1 MRNSTYFKS
10 FDYGVFEKNGFRVEY
25 FGQDCIPERNI
36 ILKFTIKNQ
45 FGNRT
50 IDLTTIEETKYIQK
64 RLHEK
69 FGESSLE
76 KGEIDIKIINDFI
89 ALTYYEMMI

>member
-1 MRNSTYFKS
+1 MRNSTNFKS
-10 FDYGVFEKNGFRVEY
+10 FDYGVFEKNGFRIEY

-36 ILKFTIKNQ
+36 ILKFVIKNE

-50 IDLTTIEETKYIQK
+50 IDLTTIEETAYIDK

-69 FGESSLE
+69 FRQDELE

-89 ALTYYEMMI
+89 AQTYYEMMM